1 MATSRQRLEDEE
13 VDGHAVIHLP
23 LSTYCSKVS
32 PRSPR
37 LLDSPPTLH
46 ANMVGLYAQ
55 TSLIRLDEVSPS
67 HLVNMHLTDSSFLE

>member
-1 MATSRQRLEDEE
+1 MSSKRPASPYGGTDGEVVMATSRQRLEDEE

-23 LSTYCSKVS
+23 LSSYCSKVS

-46 ANMVGLYAQ
+46 ANM
-55 TSLIRLDEVSPS
+55 
-67 HLVNMHLTDSSFLE
+67 